1 MIAARIAENSRQR
14 SEVQANTDKA
24 QMLDDEMFAL
34 YLQNEEFLNDL
45 REDEDFMRTL
55 ERGKREGK
63 CERGERNFTSK
74 GSSIDM
80 CLFLTGEGDRV
91 SAF

>member
-14 SEVQANTDKA
+14 SEVKGNTDKA

-45 REDEDFMRTL
+45 RQDEDFMRTL
-55 ERGKREGK
+55 ERGETDWRKLLNSWIVWTLIFMVMFE
-63 CERGERNFTSK
+63 
-74 GSSIDM
+74 
-80 CLFLTGEGDRV
+80 
-91 SAF
+91 